1 MYQLACAA
9 LLILGISLNL
19 QSRRMLALTAL
30 VGVSIF
36 VPAPMWSAQAFYM
49 FCIHAE
55 IGVGIIAWLTGTK
68 AGIIVMD
75 ICVLLVLAHIMGYA
89 LDGSP
94 PFSPYRVIV
103 KILEVSQLVAC
114 AALSPIL
121 APILR
126 NHDATPT

>member
-1 MYQLACAA
+1 MYQLACAS
-9 LLILGISLNL
+9 LLVLGLVLNV

-36 VPAPMWSAQAFYM
+36 VPAPMQSAQAFYA
-49 FCIHAE
+49 FCINAE
-55 IGVGIIAWLTGTK
+55 IGVGIIAWLSGTK
-68 AGIIVMD
+68 AGVIVLEL
-75 ICVLLVLAHIMGYA
+75 CVLLVLAHIMGYA

-126 NHDATPT
+126 NHDATTT

>member
-9 LLILGISLNL
+9 LLVIGLVLNV
-19 QSRRMLALTAL
+19 QSGRMLALTML
-30 VGVSIF
+30 VGISIF
-36 VPAPMWSAQAFYM
+36 VPAPMQSAQAFYM
-49 FCIHAE
+49 VCIHAE

-68 AGIIVMD
+68 AGVLVMD

-94 PFSPYRVIV
+94 PFSPYRIIV

-114 AALSPIL
+114 AALSPVL